1 MPMDYEKCCFILNAC
16 RFSLSILF
24 SVADQSGSAEN
35 DNTQQH
41 HISLAS
47 ELLSLRVTTE
57 GNGRRVNMVYGHPKV
72 RICLYIFLKSYCG
85 VVIHLLKIRVTALV
99 AFTAIPWYCCSNR
112 CIIISTSVFH
122 CWLEGYCFSPS
133 LYISSPSAKSL
144 SN

>member
-1 MPMDYEKCCFILNAC
+1 MDYEKCCFILNAC

-72 RICLYIFLKSYCG
+72 RICLYIFLKNYCG
-85 VVIHLLKIRVTALV
+85 VVIHFQNTSD
-99 AFTAIPWYCCSNR
+99 CSR
-112 CIIISTSVFH
+112 GFH
-122 CWLEGYCFSPS
+122 CDSVILLFESVHNHIN
-133 LYISSPSAKSL
+133 ISVPL
-144 SN
+144 LIRRLLF